1 MKLKDLRERVKGGK
15 LDPLS
20 KMGKSKLTGQEIAT
34 YYRKNPK
41 AKQAARDPMVKKAIE
56 LALDLGGN
64 QTLAVKEIEK
74 MKKGLSKNSAV
85 MSALRT
91 ANEDMTSTSSVAM
104 PEIPL
109 GRKHKVMKRKEL
121 EEAVLGHDFGT
132 NPFSKKEAE
141 EAKKL
146 AKQYNVKVIKPKNPK
161 SKNHLQFQGGVR
173 NLQAFYRNLQM
184 IMNESVKLSRPAKG
198 QRTLTIDFSKAPNPK
213 KAKDKTMSIAK
224 KHNIT
229 TGKPKKPQSKDDV
242 EFTGSKKAM
251 TLFGREF
258 NLAGRTGLLEGKK
271 ENKKAQIEKIKLM
284 RKVKATT
291 RGQKI
296 ALGDLLA
303 MTSPK
308 VLEGMFKRN
317 PRGFMMMLQKMNP
330 KRDKLTKAD
339 YIVDGQFVSDLGV
352 LSKDQTKQLERD
364 VKRLTELNEET
375 ILYRVKDIQKPEL
388 DKFKSSARLM
398 KLKINI
404 KLRVIKT
411 NFILF

>member
-85 MSALRT
+85 ANALRT

-161 SKNHLQFQGGVR
+161 SKNVR
-173 NLQAFYRNLQM
+173 C
-184 IMNESVKLSRPAKG
+184 
-198 QRTLTIDFSKAPNPK
+198 
-213 KAKDKTMSIAK
+213 
-224 KHNIT
+224 
-229 TGKPKKPQSKDDV
+229 
-242 EFTGSKKAM
+242 
-251 TLFGREF
+251 
-258 NLAGRTGLLEGKK
+258 
-271 ENKKAQIEKIKLM
+271 
-284 RKVKATT
+284 
-291 RGQKI
+291 
-296 ALGDLLA
+296 
-303 MTSPK
+303 
-308 VLEGMFKRN
+308 
-317 PRGFMMMLQKMNP
+317 
-330 KRDKLTKAD
+330 
-339 YIVDGQFVSDLGV
+339 
-352 LSKDQTKQLERD
+352 
-364 VKRLTELNEET
+364 
-375 ILYRVKDIQKPEL
+375 
-388 DKFKSSARLM
+388 
-398 KLKINI
+398 
-404 KLRVIKT
+404 
-411 NFILF
+411 